1 MRHPYWT
8 ELVGQMLPT
17 FVIGLREGLEA
28 ALIVGIIAAFLNQ
41 QGRRDLLRRVYGGVA
56 AAVLLC
62 LGVGIV
68 LKVVSS
74 NLPQKQQEGL
84 ETVVGVLAVG
94 MVTYMVVWMRR
105 HSRQLKAE
113 LEGLAAAAI
122 GDGGRR
128 AGRAMVLMAFLAVLR
143 EGFETVV
150 FLLAAFDEAGNT
162 ASAAGGALAGIA
174 VAVVLG
180 WAIYRG
186 GVRLNL
192 SKFFRA
198 TGLVLVLVA
207 AGLVVNALHTAHEAG
222 WLNAG
227 QGGTVDLT
235 WLVRPGSVQ
244 SALLTGML
252 GIQQHPVVIEV
263 AGWLAYLVPVGLY
276 VTWPPSRPVSRR
288 TMLRVWSGLAAAAL
302 AAVAVLAVSLP
313 GRPAQDPVTSA
324 GPLTVGLTGPHAA
337 TATVRTAP
345 ASPASPAATGGAG
358 AQPATLLALRRT
370 GAAQRDGVPVDV
382 YTGSRPGA
390 GAAGR
395 PAVLTFEQAAA
406 LNGGRLPLGVVPQG
420 LSAADDSVRVQY
432 ADTDELTVW
441 VEPGTGRVLDLR
453 WTETVQATLVGTQ
466 VGAVPLSSPVASGSR
481 ALPAATVTA
490 AAAAARHDL
499 ARGSDRS
506 NLLTGVWL
514 AALVAAAAL
523 TAAGLT
529 YAAERRQREAA
540 VVQAPIPTPMP
551 S

>member
-1 MRHPYWT
+1 
-8 ELVGQMLPT
+8 MLPT

-28 ALIVGIIAAFLNQ
+28 ALIVGIIAAFLKQ
-41 QGRRDLLRRVYGGVA
+41 QGRRDLLRWVYGGVM

-62 LGVGIV
+62 LGVGIA

-94 MVTYMVVWMRR
+94 MVTYMVIWMRR
-105 HSRQLKAE
+105 HSRQLKQE

-122 GDGGRR
+122 GDGGYR

-150 FLLAAFDEAGNT
+150 FLLAAFNESGDT
-162 ASAAGGALAGIA
+162 TSAAGGALAGIA

-180 WAIYRG
+180 WVIYRG

-222 WLNAG
+222 WLNVG
-227 QGGTVDLT
+227 QGATVDLT

-252 GIQQHPVVIEV
+252 GVQQHPVVIEV

-276 VTWPPSRPVSRR
+276 VAWPPSRPLSRR
-288 TMLRVWSGLAAAAL
+288 TMLRVWSTAAAAAL
-302 AAVAVLAVSLP
+302 AAVAVLAIVLP
-313 GRPAQDPVTSA
+313 GDPARYPVTSA
-324 GPLTVGLTGPHAA
+324 GPLTVGLTGPDAA

-345 ASPASPAATGGAG
+345 TSPAGSGGSAGGAS
-358 AQPATLLALRRT
+358 ARASALLTLHRS
-370 GAAQRDGVPVDV
+370 GAAERAGVAVDV
-382 YTGSRPGA
+382 YTGAQPGSA
-390 GAAGR
+390 AAGR
-395 PAVLTFEQAAA
+395 PAVLSFEQAAA

-420 LSAADDSVRVQY
+420 ASADGGSVRVQY
-432 ADTDELTVW
+432 ADADELTVW
-441 VEPGTGRVLDLR
+441 VEPGTGRVLDLN
-453 WTETVQATLVGTQ
+453 WTETVRATLVGTQ
-466 VGAVPLSSPVASGSR
+466 VGTVPLDAPVASGSR
-481 ALPAATVTA
+481 AFPAVTVTA

-499 ARGSDRS
+499 ARRADRS
-506 NLLTGVWL
+506 NLLAGLWS
-514 AALVAAAAL
+514 AAAVAVVAMAAAAPAA
-523 TAAGLT
+523 AAG
-529 YAAERRQREAA
+529 RRQREEAA
-540 VVQAPIPTPMP
+540 ASAPGVPADVEVG
-551 S
+551 

>member
-1 MRHPYWT
+1 
-8 ELVGQMLPT
+8 MLPT

-28 ALIVGIIAAFLNQ
+28 ALIVGIIAAFLKQ
-41 QGRRDLLRRVYGGVA
+41 QGRRDLLRWVYGGVL

-62 LGVGIV
+62 LGVGIA

-74 NLPQKQQEGL
+74 NLPQQQQEGL

-150 FLLAAFDEAGNT
+150 FLLAAFDETGNT
-162 ASAAGGALAGIA
+162 AGAAGGALIGIA

-207 AGLVVNALHTAHEAG
+207 AGLVVYALHTAHEAG

-227 QGGTVDLT
+227 QGSTVDLT
-235 WLVRPGSVQ
+235 WLVEPGSVQ

-276 VTWPPSRPVSRR
+276 VAWPPSRPVSRR
-288 TMLRVWSGLAAAAL
+288 TMLRVWSGVAAAAL
-302 AAVAVLAVSLP
+302 AAVAVLAVALP

-324 GPLTVGLTGPHAA
+324 GPLTAGLTGPHAS

-345 ASPASPAATGGAG
+345 VSPAATGGG
-358 AQPATLLALRRT
+358 ASGQPSALLALHRT
-370 GAAQRDGVPVDV
+370 GGAERSGVAVDV
-382 YTGSRPGA
+382 YTGTRPGTA
-390 GAAGR
+390 AAGR
-395 PAVLTFEQAAA
+395 PTVLTFEQAAA

-420 LSAADDSVRVQY
+420 VTAADDSVRVQY

-441 VEPGTGRVLDLR
+441 VEPGTGRVVDLR

-466 VGAVPLSSPVASGSR
+466 VGSVPLSSPAASAAR
-481 ALPAATVTA
+481 AFPAATVTA

-499 ARGSDRS
+499 ADSSDRS
-506 NLLTGVWL
+506 NLLTDIWL
-514 AALVAAAAL
+514 AAAVAVVALAAGGLTAAAA
-523 TAAGLT
+523 
-529 YAAERRQREAA
+529 RRQREAEA
-540 VVQAPIPTPMP
+540 AVQAPGPLSDVTV